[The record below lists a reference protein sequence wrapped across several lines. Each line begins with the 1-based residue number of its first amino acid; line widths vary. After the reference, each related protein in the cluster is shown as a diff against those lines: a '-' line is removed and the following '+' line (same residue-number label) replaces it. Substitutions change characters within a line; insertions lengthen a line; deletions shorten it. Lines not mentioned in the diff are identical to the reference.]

1 MTRDINEVPSARSGN
16 GSSTRSVDDL
26 KKIIAGMLETEGR
39 TEAEIA
45 AFQKKAAKMM
55 HELGLSRE
63 EIMAKDPDIFHS
75 TTQIT
80 RFDWIVTQL
89 VFGPIMSLTGT
100 KMWYEILPTPS
111 GKRSDRKLVYFG
123 GYRSDV
129 DQATWLFQH
138 VLEEAK
144 KGAAGIKVTSER
156 NSYLVGFGASVAK
169 KIRDLAESLDTVRK
183 ERASDGEA
191 SVGTDV
197 VLMEKERIV
206 ASFIESVAPDLV
218 TTSNKDTSIR
228 DGAAAGAGA
237 CDGKNVSL
245 GRGVGQGAAA
255 LPSA

>member
-1 MTRDINEVPSARSGN
+1 MTRDIS
-16 GSSTRSVDDL
+16 DL

-45 AFQKKAAKMM
+45 TFQKKAAKMM

-63 EIMAKDPDIFHS
+63 EIMAKDPDMFHS

-138 VLEEAK
+138 VLEQAK
-144 KGAAGIKVTSER
+144 QGAAGIKATSER
-156 NSYLVGFGASVAK
+156 NSYLVGFGAGVAK
-169 KIRDLAESLDTVRK
+169 KIRDLAKSLDTVR
-183 ERASDGEA
+183 EEQATTGSSQDASC
-191 SVGTDV
+191 V

-206 ASFIESVAPDLV
+206 ASFIDSVAPGLI
-218 TTSNKDTSIR
+218 TTSNKGTSIR

-237 CDGKNVSL
+237 RDGKNVSL

-255 LPSA
+255 ALPSA